1 MTERKRKFDINI
13 LGKAQF
19 RPSDGRGAES
29 NPLLDPVP
37 PAAAELLR
45 TFKGAPRKPQ
55 LVSEIAAA
63 LGRAA
68 DNCVDAVVALVKAGS
83 LDLLQ
88 RAEGGNHLVTL
99 TSVGRTQ
106 VEIM

>member
-1 MTERKRKFDINI
+1 MTERKRRFDISI
-13 LGKAQF
+13 LARAQF
-19 RPSDGRGAES
+19 RPTDGRGAEADARL
-29 NPLLDPVP
+29 NPVP

-45 TFKGAPRKPQ
+45 TFKGAPRKPL
-55 LVSEIAAA
+55 LVSEIASS
-63 LGRAA
+63 LERAA
-68 DNCVDAVVALVKAGS
+68 DSCVDAVVALVKAGS

-99 TSVGRTQ
+99 TPVGRTQ